1 MTRCV
6 QMLLSTDC
14 DSLNAL
20 AIISK
25 HGSLLDIVNMT
36 MSDALRLFVIMQTC
50 DSLGMIDCCYYLAV

>member
-6 QMLLSTDC
+6 QMLLSIDC

-25 HGSLLDIVNMT
+25 HGSLLDIVTIRTN
-36 MSDALRLFVIMQTC
+36 
-50 DSLGMIDCCYYLAV
+50 DSLNLRVCINLNDSFP